1 MEQLCNVCQITV
13 TADPSG
19 LCDACHLDKVEAVR
33 EDLLE
38 ALKELADIFPEDSMG
53 EMDASD
59 FKDRSHRIW
68 TASQTAKN
76 LIAKAEKQ
84 AWRTT

>member
-33 EDLLE
+33 DDLLA
-38 ALKELADIFPEDSMG
+38 ALKELFENCCMMHKYGGEIDNTKEADTAIK
-53 EMDASD
+53 DAE
-59 FKDRSHRIW
+59 
-68 TASQTAKN
+68 AV
-76 LIAKAEKQ
+76 IARAEKQ